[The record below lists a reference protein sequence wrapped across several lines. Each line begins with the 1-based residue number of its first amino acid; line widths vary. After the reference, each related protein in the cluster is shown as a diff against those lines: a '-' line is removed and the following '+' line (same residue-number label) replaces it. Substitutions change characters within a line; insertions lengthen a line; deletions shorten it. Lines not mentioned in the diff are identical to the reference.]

1 MSTDYLR
8 KLALFVQHTTSTYPC
23 NGLAPVPH
31 IGSRTQP
38 VGSVVVIGS
47 RAEGRVPTGPDPAL
61 VSCLGLT
68 QSSRVCAAQAQNGIE
83 RRPPPTRGG
92 GSWRTLV
99 MVGRLS
105 GLLFS
110 YE

>member
-23 NGLAPVPH
+23 SGLAPVPH
-31 IGSRTQP
+31 VGSRIQS

-47 RAEGRVPTGPDPAL
+47 RAEGEVPTGRILDLSPVLDRPNPA
-61 VSCLGLT
+61 VYVRPTPRTG
-68 QSSRVCAAQAQNGIE
+68 SRRVH
-83 RRPPPTRGG
+83 RRQEEDVRGK
-92 GSWRTLV
+92 RLV

-110 YE
+110 HE